1 MHHFKYVNFCWDDAK
16 AATLKGADRL
26 VYRSNLLGS
35 DQRITNT
42 GGGNTSS
49 KLIEKDPLTGE
60 DVEVLWVKGS
70 GGDLRTAGREFF
82 SSLYQ
87 SKLVGLQAS
96 YGARADKGLKSQA
109 EDDMVAAYNHTTF
122 NLNPRPSSI
131 DTPLHSFVP
140 GKFVDHMHPNA
151 IIAIAASK
159 RCVELT
165 REIFAGEMDYVP
177 WMRPGFELG
186 LAMQEISAKNPK
198 CRAIM
203 MGQHGFISWADD
215 DKECYTETLRYIETA
230 ATFIEAKYAAK
241 GGDATAF
248 GGAKYQTLPVEK
260 RAEIFAAIN
269 PWLRGQVSQQRRF
282 IGTVQDDEKILRF
295 VNSKDAARLAEL
307 GTSCPDHFLRTKIKP
322 LYVKLDGE
330 FESLSPLERFKL
342 ALSETDDDS
351 LSKHESFRHNED
363 SRVKPVQERLKMLL
377 PFVREGRYI
386 TIELNSEGQ
395 PELVLKNISF
405 AESLVKPMGYEFNG
419 KHACENF
426 TEKAVETLTWA
437 IRFYVNKRL
446 RDERNECGIAA
457 VTKADSSPEAL
468 AHFIA
473 ALKTKL
479 AAGIA
484 QYRKDYATYYEK
496 CKRSNSP
503 AMRDP
508 NPTVV
513 LIPGLGMVA
522 WGKDKSE
529 SRVTAEFYNCAVEVM
544 RGAEAIDEYIALPQQ
559 EAFDIEYWLLEEAKL
574 KRMPAEK
581 ELARQVVI
589 VIGAGSGIGK
599 ETAHRISKEGAQ
611 IVCVDLNEAAAKATA
626 DELIA
631 KLGQGIGVAG
641 TGLSGCGPAIGL
653 GANIT
658 GRASIR
664 SMLDKV
670 ALAYGGFD
678 HIAVT
683 AGIFV
688 PSDTTGHIPDD
699 KWALTFGINVTG
711 SYLVADEASI
721 TWRAQGLRGN
731 LVLTTSA
738 NAAVAK
744 KGSVAYDCS
753 KAAAN
758 HLVREL
764 AIELSPLVRVN
775 GVAPATVVQGSAMFP
790 RDRVIGSLA
799 KYNIPYTDDE
809 ATESLVTKLAQFYA
823 DRTLTKSPITPADQA
838 EAYFLLISNRLSKTT
853 GQVITVDGGLHEAF
867 LR

>member
-1 MHHFKYVNFCWDDAK
+1 MPSYQFVNYLWDDAK
-16 AATLKGADRL
+16 AASLDPVARL

-49 KLIEKDPLTGE
+49 KISEKDPLTGQP
-60 DVEVLWVKGS
+60 VEVLWVKGS
-70 GGDLRTAGREFF
+70 GGDLRTSTRENF

-87 SKLVGLQAS
+87 QKLLDLQKLYA
-96 YGARADKGLKSQA
+96 ARADKGLKSAA
-109 EDDMVAAYNHTTF
+109 EDDMVGMYTHATF
-122 NLNPRPSSI
+122 NLNPRASSI
-131 DTPLHSFVP
+131 DTPLHSFLP
-140 GKFVDHMHPNA
+140 GKHVDHMHPNA

-159 RCVELT
+159 HCEKLT
-165 REIFAGEMDYVP
+165 QEIFGGAMAYVP

-186 LAMQEISAKNPK
+186 LAMQKIARENPK
-198 CRAIM
+198 VRAIM

-215 DKECYTETLRYIETA
+215 DKQCYTDTLNFIEKAATYIEN
-230 ATFIEAKYAAK
+230 KYAAK
-241 GGDATAF
+241 GGDAAAF
-248 GGAKYQTLPVEK
+248 GGQKYQTLDEAK
-260 RAEIFAAIN
+260 RRATFAAIL
-269 PWLRGQVSQQRRF
+269 PWLRGQVSKQKRF
-282 IGTVQDDEKILRF
+282 IGTVQDDAKILRF

-322 LYVKLDGE
+322 LYVDWN
-330 FESLSPLERFKL
+330 PQ
-342 ALSETDDDS
+342 SED
-351 LSKHESFRHNED
+351 
-363 SRVKPVQERLKMLL
+363 V
-377 PFVREGRYI
+377 
-386 TIELNSEGQ
+386 
-395 PELVLKNISF
+395 
-405 AESLVKPMGYEFNG
+405 
-419 KHACENF
+419 
-426 TEKAVETLTWA
+426 
-437 IRFYVNKRL
+437 
-446 RDERNECGIAA
+446 
-457 VTKADSSPEAL
+457 
-468 AHFIA
+468 A
-473 ALKTKL
+473 ALKAKL
-479 AAGIA
+479 TAGLE
-484 QYRKDYATYYEK
+484 QYRKDYAAYYTA
-496 CKRSNSP
+496 CKHANSP

-513 LIPGLGMVA
+513 LIPGLGMIA

-544 RGAEAIDEYIALPQQ
+544 RGAEAIDEYISLPQQ

-581 ELARQVVI
+581 ELARQVVV

-599 ETAHRISKEGAQ
+599 ETAHRLVKEGAH
-611 IVCVDLNEAAAKATA
+611 IVCVDLIEGAAQATA
-626 DELIA
+626 KEITD
-631 KLGQGIGVAG
+631 KYGVGIGVAG
-641 TGLSGCGPAIGL
+641 TGLSNCGPALGL
-653 GANIT
+653 AANIT
-658 GRASIR
+658 DRSSIR
-664 SMLDKV
+664 AMLDNV

-678 HIAVT
+678 SICVT

-688 PSDTTGHIPDD
+688 PSDTTGHIPDE
-699 KWALTFGINVTG
+699 KWATTFAINVTG
-711 SYLVADEASI
+711 SYLVGDEAAK
-721 TWRAQGLRGN
+721 TWREQGLRGN

-744 KGSVAYDCS
+744 KGSLAYDTS

-809 ATESLVTKLAQFYA
+809 ATESLVKKLAQFYA
-823 DRTLTKSPITPADQA
+823 DRTLTKAPITPADQA
-838 EAYFLLISNRLSKTT
+838 EAYFLLGSQRLSKTT
-853 GQVITVDGGLHEAF
+853 GQIITVDGGLHEAF